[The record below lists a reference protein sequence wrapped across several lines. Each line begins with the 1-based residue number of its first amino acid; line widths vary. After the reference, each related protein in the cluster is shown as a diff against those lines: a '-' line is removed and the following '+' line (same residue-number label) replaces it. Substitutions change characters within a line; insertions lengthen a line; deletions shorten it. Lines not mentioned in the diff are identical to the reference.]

1 MGSHV
6 VDSFRDL
13 HDALSAPVGGLK
25 GNDRKVAGGK
35 RSESRQR
42 QLCGTIEK
50 DEVIMVTNVG
60 NEIDEG

>member
-1 MGSHV
+1 MVFATLFITGDYVAEKAQLRIVMGSHV

-42 QLCGTIEK
+42 
-50 DEVIMVTNVG
+50 
-60 NEIDEG
+60 